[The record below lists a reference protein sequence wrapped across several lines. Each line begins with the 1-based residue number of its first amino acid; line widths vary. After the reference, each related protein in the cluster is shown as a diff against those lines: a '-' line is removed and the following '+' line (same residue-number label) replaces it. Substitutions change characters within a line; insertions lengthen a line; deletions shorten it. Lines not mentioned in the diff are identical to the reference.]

1 MSDIPMQYETG
12 YSWTGTEMAGDVNI
26 AGHPAL
32 PVGSPHDAERFC
44 PEHLLVATVEACL
57 ANYILLFARLSSL
70 EIRAYHSSATGEL
83 ERMDKGGFRFRR
95 VVVRPVLQVAEDS
108 ASLAGRIIEKAH
120 NSCLVARSLDCP
132 VEIEPT
138 IDT

>member
-12 YSWTGTEMAGDVNI
+12 YSWTGTEMAGDINI

-70 EIRAYHSSATGEL
+70 EIRTYHSSATGEL
-83 ERMDKGGFRFRR
+83 EHMDRGGYRFRR
-95 VVVRPVLQVAEDS
+95 IVVHPVLRVPGTSAALAE
-108 ASLAGRIIEKAH
+108 RIIEKAH
-120 NSCLVARSLDCP
+120 NSCLIARSLVCA
-132 VEIEPT
+132 VEIKPT
-138 IDT
+138 INT

>member
-12 YSWTGTEMAGDVNI
+12 YSWTGTEMAGDINI
-26 AGHPAL
+26 AGHPSL
-32 PVGSPHDAERFC
+32 PVGTPHDAERFC

-70 EIRAYHSSATGEL
+70 EIRDYHSSATGEL
-83 ERMDKGGFRFRR
+83 EQMDKGGFRFRR
-95 VVVRPVLQVAEDS
+95 IVVRPVLHVPE
-108 ASLAGRIIEKAH
+108 ASVPLAGRIIEKAH
-120 NSCLVARSLDCP
+120 NSCLVARSLACA
-132 VEIEPT
+132 VEIEPA